1 MECLNSQAMI
11 DRSDNM
17 EGEGRSQTRVRS
29 GKRAINYQSRSRCNR
44 IVSSVDMGQLE
55 IIKMEKRRRRNVGG
69 RV

>member
-1 MECLNSQAMI
+1 MECLNSQTVI

-17 EGEGRSQTRVRS
+17 EGEGKSQAQVRS

-44 IVSSVDMGQLE
+44 IVSSVDKGQLE

-69 RV
+69 